1 MAKQMEVLLKS
12 VRKWDTDFLCIGNK
26 NESFSVPQPEDIT
39 PRIMANL
46 EYFRVNYTVC
56 LALFAL
62 VSIVIYPQLL
72 VLVCVFSG
80 LWYALYTRPANTKF
94 EVGAMILTMRH
105 CKL

>member
-1 MAKQMEVLLKS
+1 MGGQSMAKQMEVLLKS

-46 EYFRVNYTVC
+46 EYFRVNYAVC

-62 VSIVIYPQLL
+62 VSIVIYPRLL
-72 VLVCVFSG
+72 VLVCVFRG
-80 LWYALYTRPANTKF
+80 CGMLFTPGQRTRSLRSEP
-94 EVGAMILTMRH
+94 
-105 CKL
+105 